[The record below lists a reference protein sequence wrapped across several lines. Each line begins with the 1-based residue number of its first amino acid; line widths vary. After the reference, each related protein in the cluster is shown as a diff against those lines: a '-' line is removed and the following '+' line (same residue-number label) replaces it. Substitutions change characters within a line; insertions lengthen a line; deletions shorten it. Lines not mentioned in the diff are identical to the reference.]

1 MAKIKNC
8 EQLRDYILQNLDLLE
23 SNIIDAD
30 HMGSVSK
37 AAETVLS
44 SLKMQLAYSAMRQE
58 TPNIEFLQKCNEG
71 KLIERKE
78 KKSG

>member
-1 MAKIKNC
+1 
-8 EQLRDYILQNLDLLE
+8 
-23 SNIIDAD
+23 
-30 HMGSVSK
+30 MGSVSK